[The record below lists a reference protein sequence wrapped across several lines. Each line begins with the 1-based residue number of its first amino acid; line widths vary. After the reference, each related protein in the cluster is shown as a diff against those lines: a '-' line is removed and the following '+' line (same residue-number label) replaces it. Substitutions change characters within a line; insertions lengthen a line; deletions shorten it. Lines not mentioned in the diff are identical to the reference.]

1 MTLTQGC
8 VHRKCYNTPGF
19 RLLDV
24 FHITI
29 SKNRCYLSKRMTERA
44 AYTKY
49 GNLNLGL
56 LHIKDIFLLKPVAD
70 KHTPDILKIVKT
82 TQFDWAVVRDEMKK
96 QEQSKKSQMQF
107 LVENQLEQAIEY
119 TAMRL

>member
-1 MTLTQGC
+1 
-8 VHRKCYNTPGF
+8 
-19 RLLDV
+19 
-24 FHITI
+24 
-29 SKNRCYLSKRMTERA
+29 MTERA
-44 AYTKY
+44 DYTKY

-56 LHIKDIFLLKPVAD
+56 LHIKDIFLLKAVAD
-70 KHTPDILKIVKT
+70 REKDIPDILKIVKT

-119 TAMRL
+119 TAMRLTLNIWRSDDCFFL